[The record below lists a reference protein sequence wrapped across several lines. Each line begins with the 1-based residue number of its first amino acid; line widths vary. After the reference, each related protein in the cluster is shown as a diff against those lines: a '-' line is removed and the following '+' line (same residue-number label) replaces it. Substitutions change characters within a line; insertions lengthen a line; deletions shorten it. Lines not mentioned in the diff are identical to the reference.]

1 MIGEND
7 ELIYIQDEEGKEV
20 PFKILKD
27 FDSEDGSRHFI
38 FYTSIE
44 DDAEEVF
51 VAELLEKENG
61 EGELIDVEE
70 GPDREFVEE
79 VFEEFLNELDAMEL
93 EEEDEEADAT
103 A

>member
-27 FDSEDGSRHFI
+27 FDSEDGTRHFI

-70 GPDREFVEE
+70 GPDREFCEE
-79 VFEEFLNELDAMEL
+79 MFEAFLDELDAMEL
-93 EEEDEEADAT
+93 EDEDVDSEA
-103 A
+103 